1 MTKQHINRIDD
12 CSNIEEYCIQEN
24 GSFKIVYSDGTI
36 YDGGFENDVQHGT
49 GKLIYP
55 DGTIYDGG
63 FENGV
68 KDGTGK
74 IIYPDGITYEG
85 KFKNDVKDGKGKMIY
100 TNGHT
105 WEGEFV
111 NDILNGNLTIYTT
124 EEKIVI
130 FNGTINKE
138 QKLTGDCKCNYYGNN
153 FTGKF
158 MNNLK
163 VGNCTYV
170 DNDGNKY
177 EGEFENDVK
186 NGTGKMTY
194 SNGDIYEGEFKN
206 GKFNGEGKLTRNEE
220 FYTETYDGKFENGI
234 FNVKGK
240 LTRFGKCNGHE
251 FNENFEGHWSDNELN
266 SKSFIDKNRLL
277 MEIREYEG
285 ENRELKTSLKNNKVF
300 IAPTPYYT
308 G

>member
-74 IIYPDGITYEG
+74 
-85 KFKNDVKDGKGKMIY
+85 MIY
-100 TNGHT
+100 TNGTT
-105 WEGEFV
+105 WVGEFE
-111 NDILNGNLTIYTT
+111 DDMFNGNLTIYTT
-124 EEKIVI
+124 KEERVI

-138 QKLTGDCKCNYYGNN
+138 QKLTGDYNGYYYGNK
-153 FTGKF
+153 FTGKL
-158 MNNLK
+158 MNNLR
-163 VGNCTYV
+163 VGTCTYV
-170 DNDGNKY
+170 DNDGNIY

-194 SNGDIYEGEFKN
+194 SNGDFYEGEFENDKFNGKGKLTRKQKFTNEEFYIETYDGEFEN
-206 GKFNGEGKLTRNEE
+206 GKFNGEGKLTC
-220 FYTETYDGKFENGI
+220 
-234 FNVKGK
+234 
-240 LTRFGKCNGHE
+240 FGKCKGHV
-251 FNENFEGHWSDNELN
+251 FNENSEGYWSDNELY
-266 SKSFIDKNRLL
+266 SKNFKSIDTLL
-277 MEIREYEG
+277 GVIIEYEREIRESKR
-285 ENRELKTSLKNNKVF
+285 ENKELKKSLKDYTYF
-300 IAPTPYYT
+300 IPPVPYYT